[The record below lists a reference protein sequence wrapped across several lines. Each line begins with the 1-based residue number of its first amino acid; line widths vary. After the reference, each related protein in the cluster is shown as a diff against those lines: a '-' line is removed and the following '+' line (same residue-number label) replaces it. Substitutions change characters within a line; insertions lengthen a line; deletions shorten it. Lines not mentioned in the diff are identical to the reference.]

1 MTFRLYPAHMR
12 LWYSP
17 QTMFSEFSAYW
28 ILSALSLFIIISYAF
43 ELFGRKYKVPSV
55 LLLLGLGIG
64 LRAIADAYQ
73 TIIPNFQPYLEIFG
87 VVGLILIVLEASLDL
102 TLSRK
107 VLPTIAKSLG
117 SAFIIFL
124 ASSGVIAGL
133 MHYWLEFPFRICLI
147 NAIPLAVV
155 SSAIAIPSIAH
166 LSKSKKDFLVYETT
180 FSDILG
186 IMIFNFVVLNERFT
200 AKSLVYFGTEMVFI
214 LVLSGISCLVLLVLI
229 EKLNIKLKTF
239 LIIALLILFYSI
251 GKLFHYSTLF
261 LILGFGLMLNNT
273 HLFVRGKLKLFFKTD
288 NLASSLSQ
296 FKIIALEFTFLIR
309 TFFFILFGYSIRLA
323 DVFNQDVVILGSM
336 VVAVIFIIRYGY
348 LRIWHKGDFYPEL
361 FIAPRG
367 LVTVL
372 LFFSI
377 PATMT
382 LKGAGLG
389 VLFFVILATGVIM
402 MIGLI
407 TNSTPRELN
416 QVSETDTPESTTPA
430 QKT

>member
-1 MTFRLYPAHMR
+1 
-12 LWYSP
+12 
-17 QTMFSEFSAYW
+17 MFSEFSVYL

-64 LRAIADAYQ
+64 LRALADSYQ
-73 TIIPNFQPYLEIFG
+73 TVIPNFQPYLEIFG
-87 VVGLILIVLEASLDL
+87 VVGLILIVLEAALDL

-186 IMIFNFVVLNERFT
+186 IMIFNFVVFNEQFT
-200 AKSLVYFGTEMVFI
+200 AKSLVYFGSEMVFI
-214 LVLSGISCLVLLVLI
+214 LILSSISCMGLLVLI

-239 LIIALLILFYSI
+239 LIIAFLILFYSI

-273 HLFVRGKLKLFFKTD
+273 HLVLRGKLKSFFKTD

-336 VVAVIFIIRYGY
+336 VVAVIFIIRYTY

-407 TNSTPRELN
+407 ANDKTKTLPAE
-416 QVSETDTPESTTPA
+416 DTTASPQPPI
-430 QKT
+430 